1 MSVLEL
7 LRYQAAD
14 GHVPFTQWLGSIRDK
29 QAQAKVRVR
38 LRRLEA
44 GLFGDCE
51 PVGEG
56 VLEMREHV
64 GAGYRVYFGR
74 HGRFIVILLC
84 GGTKKTQ
91 SSDVKAAK
99 EFWADW
105 KRRQA

>member
-1 MSVLEL
+1 MLEL
-7 LRYQAAD
+7 LRYQGAD
-14 GHVPFTQWLGSIRDK
+14 GRVPFTEWLGSIRDK
-29 QAQAKVRVR
+29 QVQAKVRVR

-56 VLEMREHV
+56 VLEMREHA

-74 HGRFIVILLC
+74 HGRSNVILLC

-99 EFWADW
+99 EFWSDW